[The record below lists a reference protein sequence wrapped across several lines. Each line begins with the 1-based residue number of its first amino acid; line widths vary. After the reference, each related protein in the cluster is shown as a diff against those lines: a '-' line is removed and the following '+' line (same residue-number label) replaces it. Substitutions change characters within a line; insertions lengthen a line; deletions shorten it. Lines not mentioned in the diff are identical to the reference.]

1 MAQKVLNGFSIVA
14 YATQPQGRTPPR
26 AFIETSRLPGP
37 PPAEGETPPPPEAPL
52 VFEIFLSRRFRSTV
66 EAMSAAR
73 NALDQVRLVTEEG
86 VPDPM
91 PDAAWVPP
99 EED

>member
-1 MAQKVLNGFSIVA
+1 M
-14 YATQPQGRTPPR
+14 
-26 AFIETSRLPGP
+26 
-37 PPAEGETPPPPEAPL
+37 
-52 VFEIFLSRRFRSTV
+52 FEIFLSRRFRSTV